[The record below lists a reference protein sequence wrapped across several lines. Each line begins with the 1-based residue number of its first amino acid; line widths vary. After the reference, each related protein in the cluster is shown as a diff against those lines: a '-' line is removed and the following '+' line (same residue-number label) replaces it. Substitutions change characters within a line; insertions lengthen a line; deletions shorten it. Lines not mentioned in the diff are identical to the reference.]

1 MIDPATLIDPANATV
16 QAFVRL
22 HKNQIFPKLFQQLT
36 FDMVAE
42 IEFDIEKKGKVF
54 FLTSS
59 NFWMT
64 PDRQEKGHFQ
74 IVFQDTDAKTFGKL
88 VHPGMVNAVQKR
100 NASFKVGYTQ
110 NLANVDKPEYKQLVS
125 APMGIDASYEY

>member
-1 MIDPATLIDPANATV
+1 MNTSMIDVANATV

-22 HKNQIFPKLFQQLT
+22 HKNEIFPKLFQQLT

-64 PDRQEKGHFQ
+64 PDRQEEGHFQ
-74 IVFQDTDAKTFGKL
+74 IVFQDADAKKFGKL
-88 VHPGMVNAVQKR
+88 VHSGMVNAVQKR

-110 NLANVDKPEYKQLVS
+110 NLTNVAKPEYKQLVS
-125 APMGIDASYEY
+125 GPGRIDAS

>member
-16 QAFVRL
+16 QALVHL
-22 HKNQIFPKLFQQLT
+22 HKTEIFPKLFQQLT

-42 IEFDIEKKGKVF
+42 IEFDIEKKGEVF

-88 VHPGMVNAVQKR
+88 VHPVIVNAVPKK
-100 NASFKVGYTQ
+100 NACFKVGYTQ
-110 NLANVDKPEYKQLVS
+110 NLANVDCEVVWDSRQQ
-125 APMGIDASYEY
+125 

>member
-1 MIDPATLIDPANATV
+1 MIDSATLIDPANATI

-64 PDRQEKGHFQ
+64 PDRQEEGHFQ

-88 VHPGMVNAVQKR
+88 VHPGIVNAVQKR

-125 APMGIDASYEY
+125 APMGIDALYEY

>member
-1 MIDPATLIDPANATV
+1 MNASMIDVANATV

-22 HKNQIFPKLFQQLT
+22 HKNEIFPKLFQQLT

-64 PDRQEKGHFQ
+64 PDRREEGHFQ

-88 VHPGMVNAVQKR
+88 VHSGMVNVVQKR